1 MAADSRGERD
11 VARFFDSRAAYLLF
25 STATNEKPVVAA
37 RIGAELERLTPGPR
51 AIRVLDA
58 GMGDATV
65 LTQLMRRLHQS
76 FPHVPWLVV
85 GKEISIEDVRL
96 SLDKLADR
104 FYEHPEMVFV
114 VTNMNH
120 REAPRLTP
128 TRDEARAEMSWR
140 TVPLEGSTAYDFSR
154 QIRALNPSLV
164 EDWAVR
170 TSTKTGNPLYVRPSV
185 LVLYRKDR
193 EFILGDVIPRRD
205 DAVEHRYELIIASQP
220 YRARTSVEHKMET
233 VLTPLAR
240 ALAPGGRLVVVHS
253 HGNDPGLEIVRG
265 VWPDEDPFQ
274 TTRHTLASAAPD
286 HFTGP
291 EDEELRFEPLS
302 DEEAVFRYHLHA
314 MSSEA
319 QEHIGTSLIVAAWN
333 AATYVAQ
340 IDEER
345 LAEAAGSGRY
355 VSATRAVIQRYQGV
369 WFNDEAFVIS
379 RSPETMTS
387 VT

>member
-1 MAADSRGERD
+1 MASDTAERIEKG

-37 RIGAELERLTPGPR
+37 KIGDELDRIGPGPK
-51 AIRVLDA
+51 ALRVLDA

-65 LTQLMRRLHQS
+65 LTQLMRRMHQA
-76 FPHVPWLVV
+76 FTHVPWLVV

-114 VTNMNH
+114 VTNMYY
-120 REAPRLTP
+120 REAPNLMPARE
-128 TRDEARAEMSWR
+128 EAASDLSWR

-154 QIRALNPSLV
+154 QIRALYPSLV
-164 EDWAVR
+164 DDWAVR
-170 TSTKTGNPLYVRPSV
+170 TSPKTGNPLYVRPSV

-193 EFILGDVIPRRD
+193 EFILDDVIPRPQTD
-205 DAVEHRYELIIASQP
+205 DRSYDLIIASQP
-220 YRARTSVEHKMET
+220 YRARTPIEHKMRT
-233 VLTPLAR
+233 VIAPLAR
-240 ALAPGGRLVVVHS
+240 ALAPEGRMVVVHS
-253 HGNDPGLEIVRG
+253 HGNDPGMEIIRG

-274 TTRHTLASAAPD
+274 TNRKLLADAAGD
-286 HFTGP
+286 FFTAPG
-291 EDEELRFEPLS
+291 DENLHFEPLD
-302 DEEAVFRYHLHA
+302 DEEAIFRYHLHA
-314 MSSEA
+314 MSSEV

-345 LAEAAGSGRY
+345 LAEAVTSGRY
-355 VSATRAVIQRYQGV
+355 VPATREVIQKYQGV
-369 WFNDEAFVIS
+369 WFNDEAFVIT
-379 RSPETMTS
+379 RAGE
-387 VT
+387 

>member
-1 MAADSRGERD
+1 MANDTAERMEQG

-37 RIGAELERLTPGPR
+37 RIGEELDRIGPGPN
-51 AIRVLDA
+51 ALRVLDA

-65 LTQLMRRLHQS
+65 LAQLMRRLHQA
-76 FPHVPWLVV
+76 FTHVPWLVV

-96 SLDKLADR
+96 SLEKLADR

-114 VTNMNH
+114 VTNMSY
-120 REAPRLTP
+120 REAPHLTP
-128 TRDEARAEMSWR
+128 ARDEAAANLSWR
-140 TVPLEGSTAYDFSR
+140 TVPLEGATAYEFSR
-154 QIRALNPSLV
+154 QIRALYPSLV

-170 TSTKTGNPLYVRPSV
+170 TSPKTGNPLYVRPSV

-193 EFILGDVIPRRD
+193 EFILDGVIPRPGQAGRQYD
-205 DAVEHRYELIIASQP
+205 LIIASQP
-220 YRARTSVEHKMET
+220 YRARTSVEHKMKT
-233 VLTPLAR
+233 VITPLAR
-240 ALAPGGRLVVVHS
+240 ALAPGGRMVVVHS
-253 HGNDPGLEIVRG
+253 HGHDPGMEIIRG

-274 TTRHTLASAAPD
+274 TNRHVLAAAAKD
-286 HFTGP
+286 LLTESGDQSLHF
-291 EDEELRFEPLS
+291 ESLS
-302 DEEAVFRYHLHA
+302 DEEAIFPYQLHA
-314 MSSEA
+314 MSSEV

-345 LAEAAGSGRY
+345 LAEAVSSGRY
-355 VSATRAVIQRYQGV
+355 VPATREVIQKHQGV

-379 RSPETMTS
+379 RAEE
-387 VT
+387 

>member
-1 MAADSRGERD
+1 M
-11 VARFFDSRAAYLLF
+11 ARFFDSRAAYMLF

-65 LTQLMRRLHQS
+65 LTQLMRRLHQA
-76 FPHVPWLVV
+76 FPHVPWFVV

-96 SLDKLADR
+96 SLDKVADR

-114 VTNMNH
+114 VTNMYH
-120 REAPRLTP
+120 REAPRLVP
-128 TRDEARAEMSWR
+128 NGDEARTAMSWR
-140 TVPLEGSTAYDFSR
+140 TVPLVGSTAYDFSR
-154 QIRALNPSLV
+154 QIRALFPSLV

-170 TSTKTGNPLYVRPSV
+170 TSPKTGNPLYVRPSV

-205 DAVEHRYELIIASQP
+205 DAGEHRYELIIASQP

-274 TTRHTLASAAPD
+274 TTRHTLARTAER

-291 EDEELRFEPLS
+291 GDRELRFEPIS
-302 DEEAVFRYHLHA
+302 DEQAIFRYDLHA
-314 MSSEA
+314 MSSEVE
-319 QEHIGTSLIVAAWN
+319 EHIGTSLVVAAWN

-355 VSATRAVIQRYQGV
+355 LPATRAVIQRHKAV

-379 RSPETMTS
+379 RSAESTT
-387 VT
+387 